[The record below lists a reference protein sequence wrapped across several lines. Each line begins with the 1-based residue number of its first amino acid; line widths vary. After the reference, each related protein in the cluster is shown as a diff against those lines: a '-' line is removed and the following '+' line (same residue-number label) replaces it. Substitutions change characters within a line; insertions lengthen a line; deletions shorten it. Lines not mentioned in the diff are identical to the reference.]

1 MKALV
6 SLRRT
11 IATLAAVVT
20 LGVAFNAQAAGGG
33 PALDHFPTDKL
44 NNLPD
49 LQDGA
54 RTFVNY
60 CLNCHGASMMR
71 YNRLRDIGLTEAQ
84 IAGNLLFTPGAKV
97 GDLMTVALRPKDAKE
112 WFGALPPDL
121 SVIARARSSA
131 EGSGA
136 DWLYTYL
143 RSYYRDNTR
152 PTGWNNAVFPNVGM
166 PHVLWQ
172 WQGSR
177 GAHIEEIKAVKD
189 EKSGEGHGFAKTIV
203 TFDNAGNRLEK
214 TEKIEG
220 GHPHEGV
227 KLTLTPATGGSM
239 SQAMYDEKV
248 ANLVGFLTYMSDPSA
263 KSRIRMGAWVL
274 MFLGLLVFLT
284 WWLNREYWK
293 DIK

>member
-11 IATLAAVVT
+11 FATLAAVLT
-20 LGVAFNAQAAGGG
+20 LAVAVDAQAAGEGA
-33 PALDHFPTDKL
+33 ALDQFPADKL
-44 NNLPD
+44 NYLPA

-60 CLNCHGASMMR
+60 CLNCHSASMMR
-71 YNRLRDIGLTEAQ
+71 YNRLRDIGLTEEQ
-84 IAGNLLFTPGAKV
+84 IVGNLVFSEAKV
-97 GDLMTVALRPKDAKE
+97 GDVMDIAMRPNNAKE

-121 SVIARARSSA
+121 SVIARARSS
-131 EGSGA
+131 GDGTGA

-143 RSYYRDNTR
+143 RSYYRDSTR

-166 PHVLWQ
+166 PHVLWE

-177 GAHIEEIKAVKD
+177 GANIEEIKVTD
-189 EKSGEGHGFAKTIV
+189 EKTHSFARTIV
-203 TFDNAGNRLEK
+203 SFDNAGHRLEK

-220 GHPHEGV
+220 GHPHEGT
-227 KLTLTPATGGSM
+227 KITLTPATGGSM

-248 ANLVGFLTYMSDPSA
+248 ANLAAYLSYMSDPSA
-263 KSRIRMGAWVL
+263 KDRVRMGAWVL
-274 MFLGLLVFLT
+274 MFLVLLIFLT

>member
-11 IATLAAVVT
+11 FATLAAVLT
-20 LGVAFNAQAAGGG
+20 LAVAVDAQAAGEGA
-33 PALDHFPTDKL
+33 ALDQFPADKL
-44 NNLPD
+44 NYLPA

-60 CLNCHGASMMR
+60 CLNCHSASMMR
-71 YNRLRDIGLTEAQ
+71 YNRLRDIGLTEEQ
-84 IAGNLLFTPGAKV
+84 IVGNLVFGESKV
-97 GDLMTVALRPKDAKE
+97 GDVMNIAMRPNNAKE

-121 SVIARARSSA
+121 SVIARARSSG

-143 RSYYRDNTR
+143 RSYYRDSTR

-166 PHVLWQ
+166 PHVLWE

-177 GAHIEEIKAVKD
+177 GANIEETKITE
-189 EKSGEGHGFAKTIV
+189 EKSGKGHSFARTTV
-203 TFDNAGNRLEK
+203 SFDNAGNRVEK

-220 GHPHEGV
+220 GHPHEGT
-227 KLTLTPATGGSM
+227 KITLTPATGGSM

-248 ANLVGFLTYMSDPSA
+248 ANLAAYLSYMSDPSA
-263 KSRIRMGAWVL
+263 KDRIRMGAWVL
-274 MFLGLLVFLT
+274 MFLVLLIFLT

>member
-11 IATLAAVVT
+11 FATLAAVVT
-20 LGVAFNAQAAGGG
+20 LAVAVDAHAAEGA
-33 PALDHFPTDKL
+33 ALDNFPMDKL
-44 NNLPD
+44 TNLPA

-71 YNRLRDIGLTEAQ
+71 FNRLRDIGLTEEQ
-84 IAGNLLFTPGAKV
+84 IGNNLVFGGGKV
-97 GDLMTVALRPKDAKE
+97 GDTMEVAMRPDDAKA

-121 SVIARARSSA
+121 SVIARARSSGD
-131 EGSGA
+131 GSGA

-143 RSYYRDNTR
+143 RSYYRDKTR
-152 PTGWNNAVFPNVGM
+152 PTGWNNAVFANVGM
-166 PHVLWQ
+166 PHVLWE

-177 GAHIEEIKAVKD
+177 GAVVEEIKAAPD
-189 EKSGEGHGFAKTIV
+189 QHAGDGHSFVKTIV
-203 TFDNAGNRLEK
+203 TFDNAGNRSEK
-214 TEKIEG
+214 TEKVEG
-220 GHPHEGV
+220 GHSHEGTS
-227 KLTLTPATGGSM
+227 LSLTPATGGSM
-239 SQAMYDEKV
+239 SQAVYDEKV
-248 ANLVGFLTYMSDPSA
+248 ANLVAYLTYMSDPSA
-263 KSRIRMGAWVL
+263 KTRIRMGAWVL
-274 MFLGLLVFLT
+274 MFLGLLIFLT